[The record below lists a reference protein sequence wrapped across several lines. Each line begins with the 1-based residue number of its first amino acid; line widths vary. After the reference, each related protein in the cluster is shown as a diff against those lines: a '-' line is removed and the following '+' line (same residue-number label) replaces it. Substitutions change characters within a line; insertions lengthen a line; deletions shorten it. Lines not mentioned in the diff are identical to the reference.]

1 MCLLLR
7 KKFYDFDNKGK
18 NRFRED
24 VYNKGANVEVAC
36 YFNRKVFTVR
46 RLRISILNS

>member
-1 MCLLLR
+1 MFTLKEEIFMILIIR
-7 KKFYDFDNKGK
+7 GK

-36 YFNRKVFTVR
+36 YFNCKVFTVR
-46 RLRISILNS
+46 RLRINILNS